1 MTQGVRIRRA
11 RLRLKLTQIGLAD
24 LIGVHQSSVA
34 YWESDKT
41 RPRAGTLLQ
50 LAETLDVA
58 PEWLE
63 FGSSFGSGE
72 AQIPVV
78 GALLQG
84 AVQRPTSN
92 SQAGNGESIST
103 HLDGSRLVSVRI
115 ADDSLAPAYQQGD
128 FVLGPLLSGQDM
140 SQARG
145 RDSVVQYWDGRFTLK
160 RLDLDEI
167 GNGSGSDLGSGGLH
181 GEWREIAWCMPVE
194 WVRRDVPGTPAVTNS
209 QDSANPV
216 QNRALEV
223 VT

>member
-11 RLRLKLTQIGLAD
+11 RLGLKLTQIGLAD

-50 LAETLDVA
+50 LAEALDVA

-63 FGSSFGSGE
+63 FGSSFRSGE

-78 GALLQG
+78 GVLLAG
-84 AVQRPTSN
+84 AAQRPNGS
-92 SQAGNGESIST
+92 SKRGNNESIST

-115 ADDSLAPAYQQGD
+115 ADDSLAPAYQLGD
-128 FVLGPLLSGQDM
+128 FVLGPLLSGEDM
-140 SQARG
+140 IQARD

-160 RLDLDEI
+160 RLELGEI
-167 GNGSGSDLGSGGLH
+167 GRGGGSDLGPAGLT

-194 WVRRDVPGTPAVTNS
+194 WVRRNVPGAPAITNS
-209 QDSANPV
+209 QESDESIKI
-216 QNRALEV
+216 RELEA